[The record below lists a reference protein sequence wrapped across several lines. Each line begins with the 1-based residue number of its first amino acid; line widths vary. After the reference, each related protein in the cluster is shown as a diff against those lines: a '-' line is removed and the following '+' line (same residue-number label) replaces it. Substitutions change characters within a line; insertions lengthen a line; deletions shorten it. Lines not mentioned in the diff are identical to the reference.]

1 MRQMKEHDKTSE
13 KQLSELE
20 ISSLLEK
27 DLSVFIVKMI
37 QDLRKKLE
45 AKIDKLQE
53 MFNMEFPLWLS
64 KKEPN

>member
-1 MRQMKEHDKTSE
+1 MKEHDKTSE
-13 KQLSELE
+13 KQLNELE